1 MNKPTLRQK
10 ILRHILWPLS
20 LTWALGTCIALGLA
34 YYFTSSAYDRALL
47 DDALSLSAQVRGDDQ
62 LDQQGSFLPRLL
74 LSDAEMRSVL
84 FDPTDI
90 IYFSVWRADGTLLS
104 GYKDL
109 RPTSNAKFQT
119 KPDWRN
125 ATYLG
130 QDVRVVSL
138 FRNLPAP
145 HLVLVGQTTA
155 SRRAMLRR
163 VLLAS
168 VFPQIVL
175 LFLLA
180 WWLSRRVEFDLK
192 PLLELQ
198 TAVGLRDTS
207 DLGHVP
213 YGLSQGAGTST
224 IQSLG
229 IAINALFDRLE
240 QGIKAQREFSG
251 NVAHELRT
259 PLSTIRLSAEQA
271 LTVASDSTTQNA
283 LRKLLSSTD
292 QASHLID
299 QLLALAFAN
308 EAAFNLP
315 LKRLDLTE
323 LVRDIVVKHL
333 PRCAATERHGWI
345 DLGAEGLD
353 LPVYV
358 WGHAVLI
365 EAALDNLIDNAF
377 GYGLPLTGQ
386 QAKITVAVCVNLQD
400 SAVALQVMDNGGGLS
415 PQERLQLTARWNQA
429 DSPAL
434 STTAPFAR
442 LPGLASKRGVGLG
455 LYIVSRYAQLLQ
467 APLSLLPNPS
477 GQGLCAQLKFK
488 HELSTDL

>member
-1 MNKPTLRQK
+1 
-10 ILRHILWPLS
+10 
-20 LTWALGTCIALGLA
+20 
-34 YYFTSSAYDRALL
+34 
-47 DDALSLSAQVRGDDQ
+47 
-62 LDQQGSFLPRLL
+62 
-74 LSDAEMRSVL
+74 
-84 FDPTDI
+84 
-90 IYFSVWRADGTLLS
+90 
-104 GYKDL
+104 
-109 RPTSNAKFQT
+109 
-119 KPDWRN
+119 
-125 ATYLG
+125 
-130 QDVRVVSL
+130 
-138 FRNLPAP
+138 
-145 HLVLVGQTTA
+145 
-155 SRRAMLRR
+155 
-163 VLLAS
+163 
-168 VFPQIVL
+168 
-175 LFLLA
+175 
-180 WWLSRRVEFDLK
+180 
-192 PLLELQ
+192 
-198 TAVGLRDTS
+198 
-207 DLGHVP
+207 
-213 YGLSQGAGTST
+213 
-224 IQSLG
+224 
-229 IAINALFDRLE
+229 LFDRLE

-259 PLSTIRLSAEQA
+259 PLTTIRLSAEQA
-271 LTVASDSTTQNA
+271 LTVASDATTQNA

-308 EAAFNLP
+308 EAALNLP

-358 WGHAVLI
+358 WGHSVLI

-377 GYGLPLTGQ
+377 RYGLPLTGQ
-386 QAKITVAVCVNLQD
+386 QAKITVAVSVNLQD
-400 SAVALQVMDNGGGLS
+400 SVVALQVMDNGRGLS
-415 PQERLQLTARWNQA
+415 PQERLQLTERWNQA
-429 DSPAL
+429 DSSAIF
-434 STTAPFAR
+434 STAPFAP